1 MSIAIWSYVLS
12 HDLFLIIA
20 CCEWPWKAQFWAYVF
35 DIYEIVSSSFK
46 ELFINFTNLLPCVFS
61 ISTYEQSKQCDIF
74 TGEWMATQC
83 RKRQIFTVA
92 WLYNWQKIRRISDW
106 SMVYILKVS
115 FKLVTK
121 SSLSHNL
128 NLLPKRLHK
137 QKALAHSVMKIAN
150 ILWDAS
156 QVMEFCSY
164 VPVKSKLKHLP
175 PWQTLGIRCLLL
187 PGREGIWWP

>member
-20 CCEWPWKAQFWAYVF
+20 CCEWPWKAQFWAYLLIFMKLSVAASRK
-35 DIYEIVSSSFK
+35 Y
-46 ELFINFTNLLPCVFS
+46 FTNLLPCVFS

-74 TGEWMATQC
+74 TGEWVVTQC

-106 SMVYILKVS
+106 SMVYILTVS

-121 SSLSHNL
+121 LSLSHNL
-128 NLLPKRLHK
+128 NLLPKSLHK

-150 ILWDAS
+150 ILWGAS
-156 QVMEFCSY
+156 QVMELFS
-164 VPVKSKLKHLP
+164 
-175 PWQTLGIRCLLL
+175 
-187 PGREGIWWP
+187 